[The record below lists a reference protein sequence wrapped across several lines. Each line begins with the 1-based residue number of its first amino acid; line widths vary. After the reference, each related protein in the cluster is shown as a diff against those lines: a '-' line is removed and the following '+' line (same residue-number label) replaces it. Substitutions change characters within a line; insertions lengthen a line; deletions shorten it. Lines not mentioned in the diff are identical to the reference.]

1 MLINKDLVNLAH
13 LAWEQA
19 IEEVGNKK
27 YALAHDE
34 FEGFVVGKVRGI
46 LSVDFPKDMKNI
58 RVVVYTKCLDN
69 YEIEWKMKLEY
80 VETVEVV

>member
-1 MLINKDLVNLAH
+1 MLISKDLVTLAC

-19 IEEVGNKK
+19 IEEVGNKN

-34 FEGFVVGKVRGI
+34 FERFVVGKVKGV
-46 LSVDFPKDMKNI
+46 LSADFPKDMKNI